1 MSVIIN
7 RLGTSAVIHTAANA
21 TYVVAGNSA
30 TSNIATGSEVITGGS
45 ITQAWWGV
53 ANGGYWEVKRG
64 SSTVLILTESGYAD
78 YAGAGV
84 SLVANSTGNVV
95 ITLNG
100 SNAGYCMLEI
110 QKTPTITG
118 YTT

>member
-21 TYVVAGNSA
+21 TYVIAGNSSV
-30 TSNIATGSEVITGGS
+30 SNVASDGEVLTGGN

-53 ANGGYWEVKRG
+53 ANGGYWEVKRDDT
-64 SSTVLILTESGYAD
+64 TVLVFTESGYAD